1 MASGTELAKAY
12 IQITPSF
19 KGLQTSI
26 NNEMGGVGE
35 SSGSSVGSSFV
46 SAFKKIIVA
55 AGIGKAIQQSITEGA
70 ALEQSMGG
78 IETLFKESA
87 SKVQQ
92 NAINAYKTA
101 GLSANA
107 YMEQTT
113 SFAASLLSSL
123 GNDTAKAADVADMAM
138 TDMSDN
144 ANKMGTDMES
154 ITNAYQ
160 GFAKQNY
167 TMLDNLKLGYGG
179 TKSEME
185 RLLADAEKISG
196 TKYDISNL
204 SDVYSA
210 IHVIQGELGITGT
223 TAAEAEGTI
232 SGSFNMMKASA
243 TNFLAAL
250 TGVKDGSGQAVL
262 SVQDSMNNLINS
274 AVSFAGNVIPAIGSV
289 LTSLPTALVQ
299 AIQTYGPQ
307 AVTAGTEMVNNIA
320 NGLTTGI
327 PAMTAKAMELIT
339 NFSTYLAANAPTMI
353 AAGVNLVSN
362 LITGFM
368 QAIPTLT
375 AQIPTI
381 LSNFTTVGI
390 ELINQ
395 IATGLTTG
403 IPNLLA
409 QVLPMVTSITGS
421 LRENA
426 ALLVNAGMELLL
438 NLAQGIA
445 DSLPTLIESI
455 PQIVINIAGII
466 NDNMPTILAT
476 GVKILVTLAAG
487 IINAI
492 PTLVANLPQIFTAAA
507 SALQAMNWM
516 SVGKNLLN
524 LLVNGIK
531 ALSSLPGQV
540 LKGIFNTA
548 KEFITSGFNWG
559 TVGSNIISGIASGL
573 SAAGGMLWDTVK
585 GILGSFKDNVLSF
598 FGIHSPSRWG
608 IWVGKMIDT
617 GLANGVSQN
626 GQLVDSAVSEITD
639 SVTKPFDSVLNGN
652 IATTQAVTYESTM
665 DSQINKIER
674 LLSAYL
680 PQDRNVYIDSTKV
693 SKATYKSDR
702 TVSSRMT
709 SLNNLIM
716 GAI

>member
-26 NNEMGGVGE
+26 NSEMNGVGE
-35 SSGSSVGSSFV
+35 ASGSSIGTSFV
-46 SAFKKIIVA
+46 SAFKKIIAA
-55 AGIGKAIQQSITEGA
+55 AGIGKAIKQSISEGA

-78 IETLFKESA
+78 IETLFKDSA
-87 SKVQQ
+87 TKVQQ

-101 GLSANA
+101 GLSAND

-123 GNDTAKAADVADMAM
+123 GNDTNKAADVADMAM

-179 TKSEME
+179 TKTEME
-185 RLLADAEKISG
+185 RLLSDAEKISG
-196 TKYDISNL
+196 VKYDISNL

-243 TNFLAAL
+243 TNFIAAL
-250 TGVKDGSGQAVL
+250 TGVKDGSGNAIL
-262 SVQDSMNNLINS
+262 SVQDSLNTLVSS
-274 AVSFAGNVIPAIGSV
+274 AVAFAGNVIPAIGSV
-289 LTSLPTALVQ
+289 LTSLPTALVT
-299 AIQTYGPQ
+299 AIQTYAPQ
-307 AVTAGTEMVNNIA
+307 ALTAGTEMVNNIA
-320 NGLTTGI
+320 NGLTAGI
-327 PAMTAKAMELIT
+327 PTMTTKAMELMT
-339 NFSTYLAANAPTMI
+339 NFSTYLATNAPTMI
-353 AAGVNLVSN
+353 SAGLSLINNLVQG
-362 LITGFM
+362 IIA
-368 QAIPTLT
+368 AIPTLT
-375 AQIPTI
+375 ATIPTI
-381 LSNFTTVGI
+381 LSNFTSIGVEMLTQMATG
-390 ELINQ
+390 
-395 IATGLTTG
+395 IATGLPTFLTS
-403 IPNLLA
+403 ILTL
-409 QVLPMVTSITGS
+409 VTSVTGS

-426 ALLVNAGMELLL
+426 ALLVQAGCDLLL

-445 DSLPTLIESI
+445 NSLPTLIEQI
-455 PQIVINIAGII
+455 PQIVINIASII
-466 NDNMPTILAT
+466 NDNMPTILMT
-476 GVKILVTLAAG
+476 GFQILVTLAQG

-507 SALQAMNWM
+507 AALQAMNWIG
-516 SVGKNLLN
+516 VGQNLLK

-531 ALSSLPGQV
+531 ALSALPGQI

-548 KEFITSGFNWG
+548 KDLITSGFDWS
-559 TVGSNIISGIASGL
+559 TVGCNIIQGIANGISALGGL
-573 SAAGGMLWDTVK
+573 LWDTVK

-617 GLANGVSQN
+617 GLANGVADN
-626 GQLVDSAVSEITD
+626 GSLVGSAVDELTD
-639 SVTKPFDSVLNGN
+639 SVTTPFDSVLNGN
-652 IATTQAVTYESTM
+652 IATSQAITYESAM
-665 DSQINKIER
+665 DSQINKIAK

-680 PQDRNVYIDSTKV
+680 PQDRNIYIDATKV
-693 SKATYKSDR
+693 SKATYKSDK
-702 TVSSRMT
+702 TVSSRMA
-709 SLNNLIM
+709 SLNNLIV
-716 GAI
+716 GVT